1 MTRARKQ
8 PDLTSCDPCHALD
21 NHAKLN
27 IQPRTINVAAITD
40 DARTISQ
47 QLWTND
53 IADATALLDKWLTTE
68 EEHWHGR
75 IALAMIS
82 DPLTGS
88 TRYRRHGEK
97 LYVIEA

>member
-21 NHAKLN
+21 NHPKLN
-27 IQPRTINVAAITD
+27 IQPRYINIAAITD
-40 DARTISQ
+40 DARPISTQ
-47 QLWTND
+47 IWTTD
-53 IADATALLDKWLTTE
+53 IAEAIAVLDKWITPRE
-68 EEHWHGR
+68 EKWHGR
-75 IALAMIS
+75 ISLAMIN
-82 DPLTGS
+82 DPFTGS